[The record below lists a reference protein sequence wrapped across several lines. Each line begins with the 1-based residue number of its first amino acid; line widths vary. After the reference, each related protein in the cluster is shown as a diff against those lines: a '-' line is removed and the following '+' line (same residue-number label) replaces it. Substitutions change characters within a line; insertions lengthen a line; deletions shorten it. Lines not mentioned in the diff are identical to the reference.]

1 MEQDYNLKK
10 WSKGCPNTG
19 VNCRRSSCGIE
30 YVFIP
35 AALGDDQEGSP
46 VAPKNGSYN
55 NAIVYYEATG
65 NVYLYSSDGV
75 PTRVEKNLDSIIAEL
90 QRELD
95 NVEEALSEETSARE
109 AADAAI
115 EQEIEDLRNE
125 PDVVDIVGTY
135 ADLLAYDTS
144 NLGDKDVIRVLVDET
159 HDDEST
165 YYRWNKTPQTWTY
178 IGAID
183 GYYTKDQT
191 DTLLEGKQDVL
202 TAGTNVQISSQNVI
216 SATDTTYSDFTG
228 TDGTAAGTSG
238 LVPAPATTDAG
249 KFLKADGTWET
260 VQAGGGATI
269 FYINNG
275 LIGWGEDE
283 EGPLFYKDSSYQT
296 PATASEMYAACMTGS
311 VYICSNQSDDLCYT
325 EIVAMSNYDTNYTFS
340 LTDIEH
346 GLGFDC
352 TINSYI
358 SSGTEYYN
366 FYYNEPSTIDVVQT
380 TGSSTT
386 NVMSQNAV
394 TTGLAGKQDT
404 LTAGTNITIDA
415 NNVISAAGGGSGPTV
430 VQATGTSTTDVMSQN
445 AATNMVFPNNDT
457 QRVQIGA
464 GASTVAY
471 TQGVAIGRN
480 AHARSTTTVAI
491 GSGATAEDVSG
502 VAIGNLSDAAEPNS
516 VALGG
521 SAVTSRRGEVNVGTG
536 RYNYGYN
543 STPYR
548 VIGGVHDGQTAHDVA
563 TVGQLN
569 GRVLTSAGAPTTS
582 TVGTVGQLYEDTTNG
597 KLYICTDATNPY
609 VWEEVGSGGG
619 GGATIFYKDSGLVG
633 WGEDIE
639 GPLFYKDSSYQ
650 TPATSSD
657 IYAACMA
664 GTTYICSNQSD
675 DLFYTEIVAASNYST
690 NYNFSLTNIE
700 HGLGYDCTINSYISS
715 GTEYYNFYYNEPSTI
730 DVVQTTGSSTTNVMS
745 QNAVTTGLAGKQD
758 TLTAGTGISI
768 NNNVIS
774 ASGGE
779 TMLVTLT
786 KTTIGQYSNV
796 WVWSSDYTFAQLT
809 ANPDAIRVFV
819 NDWCYASEG
828 NIKPTYT
835 KVETFEQSTKIS
847 LVRDLAGVEMSFILN
862 QPREIEGQTVNPAIF
877 DVTNFVDE
885 NKTLLTILP
894 TLTLADNAT
903 YIPDGT
909 TITLQAPSSDKEMY
923 GEIGSSDCYPHRDI
937 ITGNFMILPVR
948 RKVGSGESYWV
959 EEECLIMSVTRRG
972 EPSVADSY
980 IYKTFMFNG
989 EYYKMTLTN
998 SSYPNEVYTI
1008 TKIPGG
1014 H

>member
-19 VNCRRSSCGIE
+19 INCRRSSCGIE

-90 QRELD
+90 QRELN

-115 EQEIEDLRNE
+115 EQEIEDLRND

-135 ADLLAYDTS
+135 ADLQAYNTS
-144 NLGDKDVIRVLVDET
+144 DLGDKDIIRVLVDET

-249 KFLKADGTWET
+249 KFLKADGTWGT

-269 FYINNG
+269 FYKDGG
-275 LIGWGEDE
+275 LVGWGEDI

-296 PATASEMYAACMTGS
+296 PATSSEIYAACMAGTT
-311 VYICSNQSDDLCYT
+311 YICSNQSDDLFYT
-325 EIVAMSNYDTNYTFS
+325 EIVAASNYSTNYNFS
-340 LTDIEH
+340 LTNIEH
-346 GLGFDC
+346 GLGYDC
-352 TINSYI
+352 TIASYI

-366 FYYNEPSTIDVVQT
+366 FYYNEPSSINVVQT

-386 NVMSQNAV
+386 N
-394 TTGLAGKQDT
+394 
-404 LTAGTNITIDA
+404 
-415 NNVISAAGGGSGPTV
+415 
-430 VQATGTSTTDVMSQN
+430 VMSQN

-480 AHARSTTTVAI
+480 ARARSTTTVAI
-491 GSGATAEDVSG
+491 GTAATAEDVSG

-521 SAVTSRRGEVNVGTG
+521 SAVASRSGEVNVGTG
-536 RYNYGYN
+536 SYNYGYN

-619 GGATIFYKDSGLVG
+619 GG
-633 WGEDIE
+633 
-639 GPLFYKDSSYQ
+639 
-650 TPATSSD
+650 
-657 IYAACMA
+657 
-664 GTTYICSNQSD
+664 
-675 DLFYTEIVAASNYST
+675 
-690 NYNFSLTNIE
+690 
-700 HGLGYDCTINSYISS
+700 
-715 GTEYYNFYYNEPSTI
+715 
-730 DVVQTTGSSTTNVMS
+730 
-745 QNAVTTGLAGKQD
+745 
-758 TLTAGTGISI
+758 
-768 NNNVIS
+768 
-774 ASGGE
+774 GE

-819 NDWCYASEG
+819 NDWCYESEG

-847 LVRDLAGVEMSFILN
+847 LVRDLAGVEMTFILN

-877 DVTNFVDE
+877 DVTNFVDG

-923 GEIGSSDCYPHRDI
+923 GENGSSDCYPHKT
-937 ITGNFMILPVR
+937 ITNGNFMILPVR

-972 EPSVADSY
+972 DPSVADSY

-998 SSYPNEVYTI
+998 NSYPDEVYTI